1 MILEGLYK
9 NRSFSNLIAG
19 RIMINAG
26 DSLYFVSTT
35 WVVLQ
40 WTHNPLLVGLT
51 NTLLMIPICMSFLFG
66 PLVDAMPLK
75 KMLRFTPFIQCII
88 LSLIAF
94 LYLIDYLNV
103 YGLMALVTIAMFFT
117 QLGYP
122 AQSKAIPLLV
132 KKEKLINANSAM
144 SVAYQGTDVIMNSIS
159 GIVVAMVAFVP
170 LYFTN
175 AFIFLVACFF
185 MFNVKIPKLNNEVK
199 SNFTYLQN
207 LKEGLIEIKSFLLLI
222 VALVS
227 GVINFGLGLIY
238 TWIPFKANYLG
249 GSYYYGLLMA
259 LFSIGL
265 IIGSLVTPIIKKLN
279 IGYGKLLILL
289 NVISGLLLV
298 IINYMPN
305 IAFII
310 LFPIVFLTISV
321 SNISLASIQQK
332 VIPEYMLARLTT
344 IITSISAIS
353 LPIGSF
359 IGGLLIKSIGT
370 NFTLV
375 IGGGLF
381 IIASLIFSM
390 SKSYRLLPQIQN
402 IEYKH
407 IFKNQ
412 KIQN

>member
-1 MILEGLYK
+1 M
-9 NRSFSNLIAG
+9 
-19 RIMINAG
+19 
-26 DSLYFVSTT
+26 
-35 WVVLQ
+35 
-40 WTHNPLLVGLT
+40 
-51 NTLLMIPICMSFLFG
+51 
-66 PLVDAMPLK
+66 
-75 KMLRFTPFIQCII
+75 
-88 LSLIAF
+88 
-94 LYLIDYLNV
+94 
-103 YGLMALVTIAMFFT
+103 
-117 QLGYP
+117 
-122 AQSKAIPLLV
+122 
-132 KKEKLINANSAM
+132 
-144 SVAYQGTDVIMNSIS
+144 
-159 GIVVAMVAFVP
+159 
-170 LYFTN
+170 
-175 AFIFLVACFF
+175 
-185 MFNVKIPKLNNEVK
+185 
-199 SNFTYLQN
+199 
-207 LKEGLIEIKSFLLLI
+207 
-222 VALVS
+222 
-227 GVINFGLGLIY
+227 
-238 TWIPFKANYLG
+238 
-249 GSYYYGLLMA
+249 
-259 LFSIGL
+259 
-265 IIGSLVTPIIKKLN
+265 N

-310 LFPIVFLTISV
+310 LFPIVFLTISI